1 MNADW
6 TISAPAAESPA
17 SSHRSTPRAQS
28 DEGRYRKV
36 TDKDRCSS
44 SPSSNHLSA
53 CFKISQYVSLNK
65 SFVWQSWWRNI
76 L

>member
-17 SSHRSTPRAQS
+17 SSLRSTPRAQS
-28 DEGRYRKV
+28 DEGKYRKV

-44 SPSSNHLSA
+44 SPLSNHLSA
-53 CFKISQYVSLNK
+53 C
-65 SFVWQSWWRNI
+65 
-76 L
+76 